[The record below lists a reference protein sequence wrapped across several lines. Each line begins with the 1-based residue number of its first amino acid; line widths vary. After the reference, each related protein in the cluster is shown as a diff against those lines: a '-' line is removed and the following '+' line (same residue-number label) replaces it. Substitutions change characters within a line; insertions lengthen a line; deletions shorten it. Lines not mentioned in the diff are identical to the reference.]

1 LLHPSLIFFLQL
13 FSTHA
18 IPQASQNQAE
28 KKPKKRQSAIRVR
41 AWKKEK
47 SMELIMTFVGETVAM
62 ERDHGKLNVLVA
74 S

>member
-1 LLHPSLIFFLQL
+1 MQFLK
-13 FSTHA
+13 
-18 IPQASQNQAE
+18 QAKTKQE
-28 KKPKKRQSAIRVR
+28 KKKRQSAIRVR